1 MFSIKKNEAMKRIIA
16 PIVFLFLFGTGNTSE
31 GIYDIQSNLTAF
43 KFRKITNSS
52 FNVGEKL
59 TYTMHY
65 GFIDAGRATL
75 EVQKCEKKINNRELL
90 HVVGKGKSL
99 GAFNW
104 FFKVQDRYETYID
117 SESMIPWMFIR
128 RVYEGG
134 YEINQDYTFYQHKQ
148 KVTDGK
154 KSYEVPENIQ
164 DMISS
169 YYYARTIDFSNAQKG
184 DIFEFNSF
192 VDGEVYPLKIKYLGK
207 ETIKIRK
214 GKFKCLKFV
223 PVVQKGRIFKKE
235 DDLQVWIS
243 DDENKI
249 PLLAKASILV
259 GSIKMEV
266 TDYEGLKNPISKL

>member
-1 MFSIKKNEAMKRIIA
+1 
-16 PIVFLFLFGTGNTSE
+16 
-31 GIYDIQSNLTAF
+31 
-43 KFRKITNSS
+43 
-52 FNVGEKL
+52 
-59 TYTMHY
+59 MHY

-75 EVQKCEKKINNRELL
+75 EVKPCDKKINNRDLI

-117 SESMIPWMFIR
+117 AESMIPWMFIR

-134 YEINQDYTFYQHKQ
+134 YKINQDYTFFQHKQ
-148 KVTDGK
+148 KVTDANK
-154 KSYEVPENIQ
+154 KAYDVPENIQ

-169 YYYARTIDFSNAQKG
+169 YYYARTLDFSNAKIG
-184 DIFEFNSF
+184 DEFEFNSF
-192 VDGEVYPLKIKYLGK
+192 VDGEVFPLKIKYLGK

-223 PVVQKGRIFKKE
+223 PVVQKGRIFKTE
-235 DDLQVWIS
+235 EDLQVWIS

-249 PLLAKASILV
+249 PLLAKAKILV

-266 TDYEGLKNPISKL
+266 TDFEGLRNPISKM

>member
-1 MFSIKKNEAMKRIIA
+1 MKTAVTIFIC
-16 PIVFLFLFGTGNTSE
+16 LFLLGGVNATE
-31 GIYDIQSNLTAF
+31 GIYDIQSNLSAF
-43 KFRKITNSS
+43 SFRKVKNSS
-52 FNVGEKL
+52 FQVGEKL

-75 EVQKCEKKINNRELL
+75 EVKACDKKINNRDLI

-117 SESMIPWMFIR
+117 AESMIPWMFIR

-134 YEINQDYTFYQHKQ
+134 YEINQDYTFYQHKK
-148 KVTDGK
+148 KVSDGD

-169 YYYARTIDFSNAQKG
+169 YYYARTLDFTNAKIG
-184 DIFEFNSF
+184 DEFEFNSF
-192 VDGEVYPLKIKYLGK
+192 VDGEVFPLKIKFLGK

-223 PVVQKGRIFKKE
+223 PVVQKGRIFKTE

-249 PLLAKASILV
+249 PLLAKAKILV

-266 TDYEGLKNPISKL
+266 TDYEGLKTPLSKL

>member
-1 MFSIKKNEAMKRIIA
+1 MKRLFISIICM
-16 PIVFLFLFGTGNTSE
+16 FLIGAANATG
-31 GIYDIQSNLTAF
+31 GIYDIQSDVSAF
-43 KFRKITNSS
+43 NFRKVNNSS
-52 FNVGEKL
+52 FKVGEKL
-59 TYTMHY
+59 TYTLHY
-65 GFIDAGRATL
+65 GIIDAGRATL
-75 EVQKCEKKINNRELL
+75 EVQQCDKKINNRDLI
-90 HVVGKGKSL
+90 HIVGKGKSL

-104 FFKVQDRYETYID
+104 FFKVQDRYETYMD
-117 SESMIPWMFIR
+117 AESMIPWMFIR

-134 YEINQDYTFYQHKQ
+134 YKINQDYTFYQHKQ
-148 KVTDGK
+148 KVSDGK
-154 KSYEVPENIQ
+154 KNYEVPENIQ

-214 GKFKCLKFV
+214 GKFKCMKFV
-223 PVVQKGRIFKKE
+223 PVVQKGRIFKTE

-249 PLLAKASILV
+249 PLLAKAKILV

-266 TDYEGLKNPISKL
+266 TDYEGLKNPVSKI

>member
-1 MFSIKKNEAMKRIIA
+1 MNKLATLLIC
-16 PIVFLFLFGTGNTSE
+16 FLLTGGINATT
-31 GIYDIQSNLTAF
+31 GIYDIQSNLSAF
-43 KFRKITNSS
+43 KFRKVKNSS

-75 EVQKCEKKINNRELL
+75 EVKPCEKKINNRELL

-104 FFKVQDRYETYID
+104 FFKVQDRYETYMD
-117 SESMIPWMFIR
+117 AESMIPWMFIR

-134 YEINQDYTFYQHKQ
+134 YEINQDYTFYQHKK
-148 KVTDGK
+148 KVSDGK
-154 KSYEVPENIQ
+154 KSYEVPANIQ

-169 YYYARTIDFSNAQKG
+169 YYFARTIDFSDAKIG
-184 DIFEFNSF
+184 DIYEFNSF
-192 VDGEVYPLKIKYLGK
+192 VDGEVFPLKIKYLGK
-207 ETIKIRK
+207 DKIKIRR
-214 GKFKCLKFV
+214 GKFNCLKFV
-223 PVVQKGRIFKKE
+223 PVVQKGRIFKTE

-249 PLLAKASILV
+249 PLLAKAKILV

-266 TDYEGLKNPISKL
+266 TDYEGLKNPLSKI